1 MKETNRTIKVSEHI
15 RLDTRPGSAKWQA
28 RVKLA
33 DGSWHRFSTK
43 TESLERATEVAMKF
57 FYTSE
62 DRLKNNLPQSTRKFR
77 RVAEFARDR
86 MQEELRSGSGHIVYK
101 DYITALDK
109 YLIPFFG
116 SYDVANI
123 NAKALVDFGKW
134 RTEQLGRKAHHS
146 TINTHNTALNRVLD
160 EAEQRGW
167 ITHAIRPKPINDGIK
182 TESRGSFTKEEYKKA
197 EGDREPQEA
206 QIANDTTPAQVA
218 AATDQPAASKTSAHE
233 KAFNLFDS
241 GKLSEKALL
250 IAVGAERSGFEL
262 NEDLRLRTLTAF
274 EESWLSED
282 AMIKLLS

>member
-86 MQEELRSGSGHIVYK
+86 MQEELRAGSGHIVYK

-116 SYDVANI
+116 
-123 NAKALVDFGKW
+123 
-134 RTEQLGRKAHHS
+134 
-146 TINTHNTALNRVLD
+146 
-160 EAEQRGW
+160 
-167 ITHAIRPKPINDGIK
+167 
-182 TESRGSFTKEEYKKA
+182 
-197 EGDREPQEA
+197 
-206 QIANDTTPAQVA
+206 
-218 AATDQPAASKTSAHE
+218 
-233 KAFNLFDS
+233 
-241 GKLSEKALL
+241 
-250 IAVGAERSGFEL
+250 
-262 NEDLRLRTLTAF
+262 
-274 EESWLSED
+274 
-282 AMIKLLS
+282 

>member
-43 TESLERATEVAMKF
+43 TESIERATEVAMKF

-62 DRLKNNLPQSTRKFR
+62 DRLKNNLPKSTRKFR

-86 MQEELRSGSGHIVYK
+86 MQEELRSGSSHIVYK

-146 TINTHNTALNRVLD
+146 TINTHNTPLNR
-160 EAEQRGW
+160 
-167 ITHAIRPKPINDGIK
+167 
-182 TESRGSFTKEEYKKA
+182 
-197 EGDREPQEA
+197 
-206 QIANDTTPAQVA
+206 
-218 AATDQPAASKTSAHE
+218 
-233 KAFNLFDS
+233 
-241 GKLSEKALL
+241 AL
-250 IAVGAERSGFEL
+250 
-262 NEDLRLRTLTAF
+262 
-274 EESWLSED
+274 
-282 AMIKLLS
+282 

>member
-1 MKETNRTIKVSEHI
+1 MKETKRTIKVSEHI

-86 MQEELRSGSGHIVYK
+86 MQEELRAGSGHIIYK
-101 DYITALDK
+101 DDITALDK

-123 NAKALVDFGKW
+123 NAKVLVDFDKW
-134 RTEQLGRKAHHS
+134 RTEQLGRKARHS
-146 TINTHNTALNRVLD
+146 TITHTIQHSTGCWMKRSNV
-160 EAEQRGW
+160 
-167 ITHAIRPKPINDGIK
+167 DGSHMPFDPSPLM
-182 TESRGSFTKEEYKKA
+182 TVSRQKA
-197 EGDREPQEA
+197 
-206 QIANDTTPAQVA
+206 VA
-218 AATDQPAASKTSAHE
+218 ALPKKS
-233 KAFNLFDS
+233 
-241 GKLSEKALL
+241 
-250 IAVGAERSGFEL
+250 
-262 NEDLRLRTLTAF
+262 
-274 EESWLSED
+274 
-282 AMIKLLS
+282 IKPSMKR

>member
-1 MKETNRTIKVSEHI
+1 MKETKRTIKVSEHI

-43 TESLERATEVAMKF
+43 TESIERATEVAMKF

-167 ITHAIRPKPINDGIK
+167 ITHAIRPKPINDV
-182 TESRGSFTKEEYKKA
+182 SRPKAVAVLPRKNTKLSMRHCGRFIRRLTIPILRPRVKCL
-197 EGDREPQEA
+197 GTTCWFLP
-206 QIANDTTPAQVA
+206 TPACGM
-218 AATDQPAASKTSAHE
+218 E
-233 KAFNLFDS
+233 
-241 GKLSEKALL
+241 
-250 IAVGAERSGFEL
+250 
-262 NEDLRLRTLTAF
+262 LRL
-274 EESWLSED
+274 
-282 AMIKLLS
+282 

>member
-43 TESLERATEVAMKF
+43 TESLERATEAAMKF

-182 TESRGSFTKEEYKKA
+182 TESRGSFAKEEYKTIYEALRSFHKA
-197 EGDREPQEA
+197 SDNPNTQATREVLRNYVLVLANTGMRHRTEALNLKWKNLLWIKEGF
-206 QIANDTTPAQVA
+206 I
-218 AATDQPAASKTSAHE
+218 
-233 KAFNLFDS
+233 
-241 GKLSEKALL
+241 
-250 IAVGAERSGFEL
+250 
-262 NEDLRLRTLTAF
+262 
-274 EESWLSED
+274 
-282 AMIKLLS
+282 

>member
-86 MQEELRSGSGHIVYK
+86 MQEELRAGSGHIVYK

-109 YLIPFFG
+109 
-116 SYDVANI
+116 
-123 NAKALVDFGKW
+123 
-134 RTEQLGRKAHHS
+134 
-146 TINTHNTALNRVLD
+146 
-160 EAEQRGW
+160 
-167 ITHAIRPKPINDGIK
+167 
-182 TESRGSFTKEEYKKA
+182 
-197 EGDREPQEA
+197 
-206 QIANDTTPAQVA
+206 
-218 AATDQPAASKTSAHE
+218 
-233 KAFNLFDS
+233 
-241 GKLSEKALL
+241 
-250 IAVGAERSGFEL
+250 
-262 NEDLRLRTLTAF
+262 
-274 EESWLSED
+274 
-282 AMIKLLS
+282 

>member
-43 TESLERATEVAMKF
+43 TESIERATEVAMKF

-182 TESRGSFTKEEYKKA
+182 TKSRGSFT
-197 EGDREPQEA
+197 
-206 QIANDTTPAQVA
+206 V
-218 AATDQPAASKTSAHE
+218 SVHSA
-233 KAFNLFDS
+233 
-241 GKLSEKALL
+241 L
-250 IAVGAERSGFEL
+250 IIP
-262 NEDLRLRTLTAF
+262 
-274 EESWLSED
+274 WQ
-282 AMIKLLS
+282 

>member
-43 TESLERATEVAMKF
+43 TESLERATEAAMKF

-146 TINTHNTALNRVLD
+146 TINTHNTALNRVWMK
-160 EAEQRGW
+160 RS
-167 ITHAIRPKPINDGIK
+167 NVDGSHMPFGQSPLMMVLK
-182 TESRGSFTKEEYKKA
+182 QK
-197 EGDREPQEA
+197 
-206 QIANDTTPAQVA
+206 A
-218 AATDQPAASKTSAHE
+218 AA
-233 KAFNLFDS
+233 
-241 GKLSEKALL
+241 ALPKKSTKPSTK
-250 IAVGAERSGFEL
+250 R
-262 NEDLRLRTLTAF
+262 
-274 EESWLSED
+274 
-282 AMIKLLS
+282 

>member
-1 MKETNRTIKVSEHI
+1 MKETKRTIKVSEHI

-43 TESLERATEVAMKF
+43 TESIERATEVAMKF

-116 SYDVANI
+116 S
-123 NAKALVDFGKW
+123 FGLAFRRPCTSRRSTPGF
-134 RTEQLGRKAHHS
+134 RTDKSWFQCYA
-146 TINTHNTALNRVLD
+146 
-160 EAEQRGW
+160 
-167 ITHAIRPKPINDGIK
+167 
-182 TESRGSFTKEEYKKA
+182 ESRLK
-197 EGDREPQEA
+197 
-206 QIANDTTPAQVA
+206 
-218 AATDQPAASKTSAHE
+218 
-233 KAFNLFDS
+233 
-241 GKLSEKALL
+241 
-250 IAVGAERSGFEL
+250 
-262 NEDLRLRTLTAF
+262 LTARQTF
-274 EESWLSED
+274 SRT
-282 AMIKLLS
+282 

>member
-1 MKETNRTIKVSEHI
+1 MKETKRTIKVSEHI

-28 RVKLA
+28 RVELA

-146 TINTHNTALNRVLD
+146 TINTHNTALNRVL
-160 EAEQRGW
+160 
-167 ITHAIRPKPINDGIK
+167 
-182 TESRGSFTKEEYKKA
+182 
-197 EGDREPQEA
+197 
-206 QIANDTTPAQVA
+206 
-218 AATDQPAASKTSAHE
+218 
-233 KAFNLFDS
+233 
-241 GKLSEKALL
+241 
-250 IAVGAERSGFEL
+250 
-262 NEDLRLRTLTAF
+262 
-274 EESWLSED
+274 
-282 AMIKLLS
+282 